1 MRTLIFTLLTLGV
14 AHAADRP
21 IELRPLDLTERV
33 QICGKKTCTSMVLSD
48 LIRNLQV
55 ERSGGGDIIGNGGG
69 LAEQNF
75 TYALTQLADFIQ
87 ETLKAGLVTGEDATQ
102 LKRIAKAAREEAMK
116 ADKLIFLSGKN
127 NPGFFDADNDPEVRL
142 AKTGLSQHLPIFV
155 NLDLLYRK
163 TGDVV
168 EMLPLPVM
176 VASLVH
182 ELGHNVGLENHAY
195 LDYLGARVRQMVERE
210 YQRTAR
216 QLTEATRIEMV
227 SINLG
232 AYSLPRLSLTV
243 GDKLVS
249 FEKELYQIL
258 QCRNGSIPKAARLSN
273 QHWQRPVEFSA
284 NWVAPFR
291 AWVALTCVNA
301 RGQAVLED
309 RDLVLDLTIDLTD
322 ELEPQVRTIQ
332 VGLRD

>member
-14 AHAADRP
+14 AHATDRP
-21 IELRPLDLTERV
+21 FDPRPIDLTERV
-33 QICGKKTCTSMVLSD
+33 QVCGKNTCTSMMITD
-48 LIRNLQV
+48 LIRNIQV

-87 ETLKAGLVTGEDATQ
+87 ETLKAGLVTGEAADH
-102 LKRIAKAAREEAMK
+102 LKLISKAARLEAMK

-127 NPGFFDADNDPEVRL
+127 NPGFFDAENDPEVRL
-142 AKTGLSQHLPIFV
+142 AKTGLTQNAPIFV

-168 EMLPLPVM
+168 EMLPIPVM

-182 ELGHNVGLENHAY
+182 ELGHNIGLLDHAY
-195 LDYLGARVRQMVERE
+195 LDFLGARVRQMVERE
-210 YQRTAR
+210 YHRTHR
-216 QLTEATRIEMV
+216 QLTESTRIEMV

-232 AYSLPRLSLTV
+232 AYSMPRLSLTV

-249 FEKELYQIL
+249 FEHELYPVL
-258 QCRNGSIPKAARLSN
+258 KCRNGSLPKAARLSN
-273 QHWQRPVEFSA
+273 QHWERPVEFSK

-291 AWVALTCVNA
+291 AWASLTCLNS
-301 RGQAVLED
+301 RGQAVLEE
-309 RDLVLDLTIDLTD
+309 RDLVFDLTIDLED
-322 ELEPQVRTIQ
+322 ELEPKVRTIQ
-332 VGLRD
+332 VQLRD